1 MPVLKRECV
10 PAARPEAWQAPSLGG
25 RRGSLWGDGHADL
38 SQYTGSLHTSAR
50 EGVSKSVR
58 KKKWMNKKKRRNH
71 APEKAATFSTTVA
84 GYKLNITVTYT
95 AV

>member
-10 PAARPEAWQAPSLGG
+10 CVPAVRPEAWQAPSLEG

-58 KKKWMNKKKRRNH
+58 
-71 APEKAATFSTTVA
+71 EKEDE
-84 GYKLNITVTYT
+84 
-95 AV
+95 